1 MYSYN
6 RDLDYFSKSTQHPQT
21 GELQILEEDHYYPYG
36 LTHEG
41 YSGNHQIF
49 GFDNQTFTLIDVM
62 ADETDTHKYKFNGME
77 WQDEFDVN
85 MYDFGARNYDPAL
98 GRWMNIDPLAEM
110 MRRHSPY
117 NYAFNNPV
125 YFIDPD
131 GMRPL
136 VSIASMQT
144 AAVEFY
150 DFSDNGGGSSG
161 GEEDVINPNDPV
173 QLDEVV
179 IGAKGGSSYIDL
191 QDRCACTMEEWQEM
205 TGGKFSSDH
214 ALADIQ
220 WQVSYGNADQEYF
233 QAQLDMFTSAIHNGQ
248 LNFLKGS
255 YNFTAYA
262 LQNTG
267 DITMGVGYGL
277 TLTGVGASVGVPMMA
292 AGKTMSGIGGGM
304 SAASAF
310 INGDNTAGFVHIG
323 SSVIGSGSGRLIN
336 RSGNLNRLSKSILEY
351 NIRLKLSGTERLIDS
366 QRN

>member
-1 MYSYN
+1 MIY
-6 RDLDYFSKSTQHPQT
+6 
-21 GELQILEEDHYYPYG
+21 
-36 LTHEG
+36 
-41 YSGNHQIF
+41 
-49 GFDNQTFTLIDVM
+49 
-62 ADETDTHKYKFNGME
+62 
-77 WQDEFDVN
+77 
-85 MYDFGARNYDPAL
+85 
-98 GRWMNIDPLAEM
+98 
-110 MRRHSPY
+110 
-117 NYAFNNPV
+117 
-125 YFIDPD
+125 
-131 GMRPL
+131 
-136 VSIASMQT
+136 
-144 AAVEFY
+144 
-150 DFSDNGGGSSG
+150 
-161 GEEDVINPNDPV
+161 
-173 QLDEVV
+173 
-179 IGAKGGSSYIDL
+179 
-191 QDRCACTMEEWQEM
+191 
-205 TGGKFSSDH
+205 
-214 ALADIQ
+214 
-220 WQVSYGNADQEYF
+220 
-233 QAQLDMFTSAIHNGQ
+233 SAIHNGQ